1 MDNLTH
7 SLVGLA
13 AAKAGLERLSPA
25 ATTLCIVAANAPD
38 ADIVVLVFGDRWS
51 LLQHHRGITHALIG
65 TAVLTFLIPLLF
77 YGIDAGV
84 AKLRG
89 RRPTVNLKGL
99 LIASAI
105 VSVTHPLLDWTNNY
119 GIRFFLP
126 WRSNWSYGDLVFIVD
141 PIIWLVFGTALF
153 LVTSRSWKQ
162 KILWLMIATVTTLL
176 VLWSPRRSDLPNP
189 TLISAI
195 WLGAIVTAVVLSFRG
210 VGIRWGRRVAI
221 APLIFLVLYWS
232 GLAFAHRMALKQA
245 TSEAST
251 IAKQNDETVIK
262 LAAMP
267 TLANPSRWDCVF
279 ETDRAVYRFPISL
292 AVRDSNASVVR
303 YEKSAPGVEFA
314 MQKLTGD
321 RRVGLFLG
329 FARFPVV
336 QLSDPGC
343 ATRTLVQLAD
353 LRYTEP
359 GNPRGSFSLEIPIEC
374 PSVLQSPDR

>member
-25 ATTLCIVAANAPD
+25 ATTLCIVTANAPD

-195 WLGAIVTAVVLSFRG
+195 WLGAMVTAVVLSFRG